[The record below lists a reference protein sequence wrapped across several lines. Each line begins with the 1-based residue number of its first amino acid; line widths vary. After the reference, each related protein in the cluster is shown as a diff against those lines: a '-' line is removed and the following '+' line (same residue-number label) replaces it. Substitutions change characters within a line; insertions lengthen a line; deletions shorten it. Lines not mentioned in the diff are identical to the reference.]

1 MQRFRNQ
8 EIDILITTNM
18 IARGIDVPE
27 CELVINFDVPTI
39 KVGKNQTE
47 PDYANYLHRIGRAG
61 RFGRPGVAVT
71 IWDRDIDK
79 EMFDKIIKHY

>member
-1 MQRFRNQ
+1 
-8 EIDILITTNM
+8 M

-47 PDYANYLHRIGRAG
+47 PDYAKYLHRIVRAV
-61 RFGRPGVAVT
+61 RFGSPDVAVT
-71 IWDRDIDK
+71 IWDRNIDK
-79 EMFDKIIKHY
+79 